1 MKNKFG
7 YDLNKSRSFCLGYDS
22 MLIAYA
28 ISNQIKGEVR
38 GLLGTYINTTDSIEI
53 NSYIN

>member
-1 MKNKFG
+1 MCIR
-7 YDLNKSRSFCLGYDS
+7 DR
-22 MLIAYA
+22 LIAYA

-38 GLLGTYINTTDSIEI
+38 GLLGTYTISANSIEI

>member
-1 MKNKFG
+1 
-7 YDLNKSRSFCLGYDS
+7 

-28 ISNQIKGEVR
+28 ISNQIKGEIR
-38 GLLGTYINTTDSIEI
+38 GLLGIYIINADSIEI